1 MPLLSAAVAASVVA
15 VIVDADSE
23 ESLLVLVPMTVVDSK
38 VVDVGAAAVADVGA
52 DAVADASASPLSDD
66 SPTCVVEG
74 DAGGAGPKH
83 AGVRAKT
90 VEMETT
96 ASRRVTQ
103 AACHLPAA
111 DECA

>member
-1 MPLLSAAVAASVVA
+1 MVAA
-15 VIVDADSE
+15 IVDADSE
-23 ESLLVLVPMTVVDSK
+23 ESVLVLVSMTVVDDPK

-52 DAVADASASPLSDD
+52 DADADASASPLLVASPSDD

-90 VEMETT
+90 VET